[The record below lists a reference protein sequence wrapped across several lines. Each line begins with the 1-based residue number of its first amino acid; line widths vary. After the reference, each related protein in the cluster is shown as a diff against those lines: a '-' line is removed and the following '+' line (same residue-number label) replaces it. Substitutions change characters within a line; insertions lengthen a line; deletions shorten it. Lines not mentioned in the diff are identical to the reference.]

1 MVKPAFAE
9 AVTCVWWDIN
19 RCPVPSNAD
28 VRFIGPCIK
37 TKLEKEGYCGPLTIN
52 AVGILTEVS
61 HDLLRQ
67 VNSSGISLHHV
78 PTVSYTDIDGLA
90 RDLLKWT
97 WSNPSPA
104 NLVLITNEP
113 IFYETENTISR
124 MGYNVN
130 RYFFS
135 RCLWSS
141 VRGAVLSWKQWM
153 VREQDSGVFEVEKW
167 REEGESDLHCSTC
180 SLDIQSFESF
190 MTHLNSK
197 EHALEVRIDWTLIFV
212 SSVHFV
218 IGLITPICSFCVVK
232 QELEY
237 YPRGVAAAR
246 RHGTEENVTAI
257 QTTLKRFRERRDG
270 EQRCTYIQKILLME
284 NGYTNCG

>member
-78 PTVSYTDIDGLA
+78 PTDIDGLA

-141 VRGAVLSWKQWM
+141 VRGAVLSWKQRM
-153 VREQDSGVFEVEKW
+153 AREQDSEVVEVEKW

-197 EHALEVRIDWTLIFV
+197 EHALE
-212 SSVHFV
+212 
-218 IGLITPICSFCVVK
+218 
-232 QELEY
+232 ELEY

-246 RHGTEENVTAI
+246 RHAAIRSTRAMYTSIPAESESSIPSATRAPGLCELKEEATA
-257 QTTLKRFRERRDG
+257 RGSNPDPY
-270 EQRCTYIQKILLME
+270 RCCQCEEEAIMVADLFL
-284 NGYTNCG
+284 NCA